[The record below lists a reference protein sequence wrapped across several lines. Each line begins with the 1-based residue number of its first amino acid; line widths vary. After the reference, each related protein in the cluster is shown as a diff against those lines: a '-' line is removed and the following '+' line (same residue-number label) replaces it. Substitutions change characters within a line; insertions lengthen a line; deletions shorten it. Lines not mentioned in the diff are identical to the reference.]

1 MSTPERTIAVMTVAL
16 AMVVICGC
24 GGGENASI
32 PSPPPKPDM
41 PTIGASL
48 PTYTNQNVLE
58 GQLWAL
64 IAGAGQND
72 PSKGTLIGHVSVSND
87 SENLYVQYIIEE
99 PGWELDATHVY
110 AGTQPPSTAAPGQ
123 FPYKHDDLGG
133 VTTDEYI
140 IPLSELGVRP
150 DDLLYIAT
158 HATVCTEGEASYV
171 DGVLTAVTLWAGQ
184 IYDAGTVTVEI
195 QGDNLVITYETK
207 DGWEMTQTCLYVGT
221 VPPEPAPDPVSF
233 PYKHE
238 DLGGVTTDDYTIAL
252 SELGLECGDSLY
264 IAAYA
269 LLGDMGAWGE
279 GELIGECWWAM
290 YFEVP
295 IPCDGG
301 EEECET
307 AWAYGEYELPGQA
320 WGWYFEYT
328 VQ

>member
-1 MSTPERTIAVMTVAL
+1 MNTPKLTFAVIILAVAV
-16 AMVVICGC
+16 VVICGC
-24 GGGENASI
+24 GGGESASI
-32 PSPPPKPDM
+32 PSAPPNPDM
-41 PTIGASL
+41 PALGASL
-48 PTYTNQNVLE
+48 PTYTNENVLD

-72 PSKGTLIGHVSVSND
+72 PTKGTLIGHVSVSND
-87 SENLYVQYIIEE
+87 PDNLYVHYTIEE
-99 PGWELDATHVY
+99 PGWGLTDTHVY
-110 AGTQPPSTAAPGQ
+110 AGTQPPPTAAPGQ

-140 IPLSELGVRP
+140 IPLSELGVGP
-150 DDLLYIAT
+150 DDILYIAT
-158 HATVCTEGEASYV
+158 HATVCTEGEASFV
-171 DGVLTAVTLWAGQ
+171 EGMLTTVTLWAGQ

-207 DGWEMTQTCLYVGT
+207 DGWEMPQTCLYVGT
-221 VPPEPAPDPVSF
+221 VPPESPPDPVSF

-238 DLGGVTTDDYTIAL
+238 ALGGVTTDDYTIVL
-252 SELGLECGDSLY
+252 SEFGLECGDSLY

-269 LLGDMGAWGE
+269 LLGNVEAWGE
-279 GELIGECWWAM
+279 GIEFDECWFAM
-290 YFEVP
+290 WFEVP

-301 EEECET
+301 EPECET
-307 AWAYGEYELPGQA
+307 AWAYGEHELPGQA